1 VQNTSNVYS
10 ISFPSV
16 GSYQRHDVLLDV
28 YVHAFV
34 PLIETAISIQP
45 SAPAPQQTH
54 VIRAFK
60 FTHTQTKD

>member
-16 GSYQRHDVLLDV
+16 GAYQRHDALLDV

-34 PLIETAISIQP
+34 PLIETAISI
-45 SAPAPQQTH
+45 
-54 VIRAFK
+54 
-60 FTHTQTKD
+60 